1 MEEMKEKIQTLVS
14 KGLDTLPEEK
24 VKTIYN
30 CLKSLT
36 EENRIWDIIN
46 WLKMKPTGYRIH
58 IENYSSLP
66 KTNFYYNEDF
76 QKITN
81 RYKDIQ
87 FTIFNLLDKSLNI
100 FNDHLEK
107 IWVKKSKLPSD
118 EIENITETVKYL
130 NESLTKIENSLETPN
145 SPKFSMT
152 TALPKDIDF
161 TNARL
166 FVAFVLTYFYL
177 ERVFFGHYLLEFYLT
192 GEDMTTYMFQLSSF
206 DEENKSK
213 QEFINFSNVNYF
225 IDFLRLYFIPTVM
238 KVLNKMNCA
247 LLPFSEFIF
256 TCYRDDK

>member
-46 WLKMKPTGYRIH
+46 WLKTKPTGYRIH

-76 QKITN
+76 QQITN

-87 FTIFNLLDKSLNI
+87 FTIFNLLEKSLNI

-107 IWVKKSKLPSD
+107 IWVKENKLSSE

-161 TNARL
+161 TNGRL

-177 ERVFFGHYLLEFYLT
+177 ERVFFGHYLLEFCLT
-192 GEDMTTYMFQLSSF
+192 SDDMTTYMFQLSSS

-213 QEFINFSNVNYF
+213 EEFINFSNVNYF
-225 IDFLRLYFIPTVM
+225 TDFLRLYFIPTVM
-238 KVLNKMNCA
+238 NVLKKINCA
-247 LLPFSEFIF
+247 LLPFSQFIF
-256 TCYRDDK
+256 TSYRDDK